1 MNNNFFKV
9 VKILVCFI
17 IFFSVGN
24 KITGTQIENENND
37 LMNSAKEDISEG
49 VNFDEFVN
57 TMDEYIKDNNI
68 ADIDL
73 NEIANDML
81 NGKETDYNGIFIKI
95 LSLFS
100 KDIVKALTGGITILI
115 IVIIMGVISSMELE
129 SKSDVTKIAHLAC
142 FLVIATIT
150 ISSFIEIITNF
161 KDVVSTLTTIMQVIS
176 PFLMAILLATGA
188 ITSTGII
195 EPLLLFIASAIG
207 FIINYIVVPF
217 MCISVAFNVISSMS
231 QNLRLTKMSKL
242 FNSTSLW
249 IIGIIF
255 TVFLGIL
262 SLETSL
268 SSSVD
273 TLAVKTT
280 QAAVSNF
287 VPVVGKFFSDSFE
300 TVVGATKIISKVG
313 GTIGILAVILIAIT
327 PIIKILTVLIIYKIL
342 AALIEPICDD
352 ENISKYI
359 SGFASTYQTILG
371 ILIGIS
377 ILFVISTGIILNLS
391 SQIIN

>member
-1 MNNNFFKV
+1 MNNNFLKII
-9 VKILVCFI
+9 KILVCFI
-17 IFFSVGN
+17 VFFSVGN
-24 KITGTQIENENND
+24 KITGTQVENENND

-49 VNFDEFVN
+49 VDFDEFVN

-73 NEIANDML
+73 KEIANNML
-81 NGKETDYNGIFIKI
+81 NGKETDYNTIFIKI

-100 KDIVKALTGGITILI
+100 KDIVKALTGGITIFI

-142 FLVIATIT
+142 FLVIATLT

-161 KDVVSTLTTIMQVIS
+161 KDVVSTLTTIMQVVS

-217 MCISVAFNVISSMS
+217 ICISVAFNVISSMS

>member
-1 MNNNFFKV
+1 MNNNFLKII
-9 VKILVCFI
+9 KILVCFI
-17 IFFSVGN
+17 VFFSVGN
-24 KITGTQIENENND
+24 KITGTQVENENND

-49 VNFDEFVN
+49 VDFDEFVN

-73 NEIANDML
+73 KEIANNML
-81 NGKETDYNGIFIKI
+81 NGKETDYNTIFIKI

-100 KDIVKALTGGITILI
+100 KDIVKALTGGITIFI

-142 FLVIATIT
+142 FLVIATLT

-161 KDVVSTLTTIMQVIS
+161 KDVVSTLTTIMQVVS

>member
-24 KITGTQIENENND
+24 KITGTQVENENND

-49 VNFDEFVN
+49 VDFDEFVN

-73 NEIANDML
+73 KEIANNML
-81 NGKETDYNGIFIKI
+81 NGKETDYNTIFIKI

-100 KDIVKALTGGITILI
+100 KDIVKALTGGITIFI

-142 FLVIATIT
+142 FLVIATLT

-161 KDVVSTLTTIMQVIS
+161 KDVVSTLTTIMQVVS

>member
-24 KITGTQIENENND
+24 KITGTQVENENND

-49 VNFDEFVN
+49 VDFDEFVN

-73 NEIANDML
+73 KEIANNML
-81 NGKETDYNGIFIKI
+81 NGKETDYNTIFIKI

-100 KDIVKALTGGITILI
+100 KDIVKALTGGITIFI

-142 FLVIATIT
+142 FLVIATLT

-161 KDVVSTLTTIMQVIS
+161 KDVVSTLTTIMQVVS

-313 GTIGILAVILIAIT
+313 GTIGILAVILIAII

>member
-1 MNNNFFKV
+1 MNNNFLKII
-9 VKILVCFI
+9 KILVCFI
-17 IFFSVGN
+17 VFFSVGN
-24 KITGTQIENENND
+24 KITGTQVENENND

-49 VNFDEFVN
+49 VDFDEFVN

-73 NEIANDML
+73 KEIANNML
-81 NGKETDYNGIFIKI
+81 NGKETDYNTIFIKI

-100 KDIVKALTGGITILI
+100 KDIVKALTGGITIFI

-129 SKSDVTKIAHLAC
+129 SKSDVTKIAHLTC
-142 FLVIATIT
+142 FLVIATLT

-161 KDVVSTLTTIMQVIS
+161 KDVVSTLTTIMQVVS

-313 GTIGILAVILIAIT
+313 GTIGILAVILIAII

-359 SGFASTYQTILG
+359 SGFTSTYQTILG